1 VRRFATRLLMGFSI
15 IFVTISFLTRAG
27 VHVYFAALIAC
38 LAYSAVLAV
47 DRRWRKKDSFKS
59 TEQYPSVPIQLFPGH
74 AFVASVLALAL
85 ASGILLVSEALVWPL
100 AAAWIALAVL
110 AVIEAQWLVRNA
122 RSIGLELE
130 APDTAVRG
138 DTLACAI
145 RARNPLERRVDL
157 RVRPLLPAQGKPND
171 REMVFAVDA
180 GTGVEAPFKIGVPV
194 RGLHQFEGIYA
205 RMLSPWRLVQCQWF
219 VSAPRACRVF
229 PDIRTV
235 KEYIVSHRMRTAL
248 APHLRTAPLR
258 GIGSEFESLRDYV
271 QGDDIRRI
279 DWRATAR
286 ANKLIARE
294 YEIEQERNIVVI
306 IDCGR
311 LMAGSTSAKGIGMH
325 EWLHGI
331 VSPPPQS
338 DGPPLEATK
347 LDHAVDAALM
357 LAGVSLENGDRFG
370 LMLFADDLIAYLP
383 PHGGMGHLQTVTN
396 TLYDVQPTL
405 SESHFRKAFLH
416 LQTRL
421 TKRSLVVVISDVID
435 VQASSSLVTGVL
447 SLAKRHLVV
456 MAALRTPEIERVL
469 DDTLPADAP
478 RPVREEVPFRKAVA
492 YRLLRER
499 AEVMGRLHKGGVE
512 VIDLRPEELTV
523 PLINKY
529 LDLRQQNRV

>member
-1 VRRFATRLLMGFSI
+1 MR
-15 IFVTISFLTRAG
+15 
-27 VHVYFAALIAC
+27 
-38 LAYSAVLAV
+38 
-47 DRRWRKKDSFKS
+47 
-59 TEQYPSVPIQLFPGH
+59 LFPGTGLVT
-74 AFVASVLALAL
+74 AGIALTL
-85 ASGILLVSEALVWPL
+85 ASALMLVHPAFAWFL
-100 AAAWIALAVL
+100 AAAWLALAV
-110 AVIEAQWLVRNA
+110 AVILEAVWLDSNA
-122 RSIGLELE
+122 REITLELD

-138 DTLACAI
+138 DHLDCAI
-145 RARNPLERRVDL
+145 RVRNPLERRVDL
-157 RVRPLLPAQGKPND
+157 RVRPLLPFQGKPND
-171 REMVFAVDA
+171 RVLAFAVD
-180 GTGVEAPFKIGVPV
+180 GGKGVEAPFKIGVPE
-194 RGLHQFEGIYA
+194 RGAHRFDGIYA
-205 RMLSPWRLVQCQWF
+205 RMRSPFRLMQCQWF
-219 VSAPRACRVF
+219 VASKRVCRVF
-229 PDIRTV
+229 PDIRSV

-248 APHLRTAPLR
+248 APHLRTVPLR

-286 ANKLIARE
+286 VNKLISRE

-311 LMAGSTSAKGIGMH
+311 LMAGSTSARGIGMH

-331 VSPPPQS
+331 TAPPPD
-338 DGPPLEATK
+338 DGERPLEATK

-405 SESHFRKAFLH
+405 AESHFRRAFLH

-447 SLAKRHLVV
+447 SMAKRHLVV

-469 DDTLPADAP
+469 DDTPPPDAP
-478 RPVREEVPFRKAVA
+478 APVREQQPFRKAVA

-499 AEVMGRLHKGGVE
+499 AEVMARLHKGGVE

>member
-1 VRRFATRLLMGFSI
+1 
-15 IFVTISFLTRAG
+15 VT
-27 VHVYFAALIAC
+27 
-38 LAYSAVLAV
+38 
-47 DRRWRKKDSFKS
+47 
-59 TEQYPSVPIQLFPGH
+59 LFPGN
-74 AFVASVLALAL
+74 ALVGAAIALAL
-85 ASGILLVSEALVWPL
+85 ASALMLIHSAFLWPL
-100 AAAWIALAVL
+100 AAAWAIVVALAIL
-110 AVIEAQWLVRNA
+110 EARWLQRNA
-122 RSIGLELE
+122 PAIGLELD

-138 DTLACAI
+138 DSLACAI
-145 RARNPLERRVDL
+145 RARNPLDKPVAL
-157 RVRPLLPAQGKPND
+157 RIRPILPAQGKPND
-171 REMVFAVDA
+171 RELAIGVAA
-180 GTGVEAPFKIGVPV
+180 GKGVEAPFQIGVPV
-194 RGLHQFEGIYA
+194 RGAHQFEGMYA
-205 RMLSPWRLVQCQWF
+205 RMPSPLGLMQCQWF
-219 VSAPRACRVF
+219 VPAPHACRVF

-235 KEYIVSHRMRTAL
+235 KEYIISHRMRTAL

-286 ANKLIARE
+286 ANKLISRE
-294 YEIEQERNIVVI
+294 YEIEQDRNVVVI

-311 LMAGSTSAKGIGMH
+311 LMAGSTSARGIGMH

-331 VSPPPQS
+331 VQPARQ
-338 DGPPLEATK
+338 DEGPPLEATK

-370 LMLFADDLIAYLP
+370 LMLFASDLIAYLP

-405 SESHFRKAFLH
+405 NESHFRRAFLH

-435 VQASSSLVTGVL
+435 VQASASLVTGVL

-469 DDTLPADAP
+469 DETLPGDAP
-478 RPVREEVPFRKAVA
+478 RPAREQQPFRKAVA

-499 AEVMGRLHKGGVE
+499 AEVMARLHKGGVE

>member
-1 VRRFATRLLMGFSI
+1 MR
-15 IFVTISFLTRAG
+15 
-27 VHVYFAALIAC
+27 
-38 LAYSAVLAV
+38 
-47 DRRWRKKDSFKS
+47 
-59 TEQYPSVPIQLFPGH
+59 LFPGQ
-74 AFVASVLALAL
+74 ALIGGVIALAL
-85 ASGILLVSEALVWPL
+85 ASALMLIHPGFAWLLGAAWVAL
-100 AAAWIALAVL
+100 AAAALFEGL
-110 AVIEAQWLVRNA
+110 WLYAHA
-122 RSIGLELE
+122 RTITLELA

-138 DTLACAI
+138 DFLECSV
-145 RARNPLERRVDL
+145 RARNPLRKRVEL
-157 RVRPLLPAQGKPND
+157 RIRPLLPFQGKPND
-171 REMVFAVDA
+171 RELAFAVEA
-180 GTGVEAPFKIGVPV
+180 GQGVEAPFTIGVPE
-194 RGLHQFEGIYA
+194 RGLHRFDGLYA
-205 RMLSPWRLVQCQWF
+205 RMPAPLGLMQCQWF
-219 VSAPRACRVF
+219 VAGAKACRVF

-248 APHLRTAPLR
+248 APHLRTAPIR
-258 GIGSEFESLRDYV
+258 GIGSEFESLRDFV

-286 ANKLIARE
+286 ANKLISRE

-311 LMAGSTSAKGIGMH
+311 LMAGSTTARGVGMH

-331 VSPPPQS
+331 TAAPKTEG
-338 DGPPLEATK
+338 GPALEATK
-347 LDHAVDAALM
+347 LDHAIDAALM

-370 LMLFADDLIAYLP
+370 LLLFADDLIAYLP

-405 SESHFRKAFLH
+405 AESHFRRAFLH

-421 TKRSLVVVISDVID
+421 TKRSLVIVVSDVID
-435 VQASSSLVTGVL
+435 VQASSSLVTGML
-447 SLAKRHLVV
+447 SMAKRHLVL

-469 DDTLPADAP
+469 DESPPAGAP
-478 RPVREEVPFRKAVA
+478 RDTREQEPFRKAVA

-499 AEVMGRLHKGGVE
+499 AEVMARLHKGGVE

-523 PLINKY
+523 PLINRY